1 MIQIREAK
9 PEDAG
14 IILECIKGLAV
25 HVDQVELVTATE
37 QDIRDSVFAP
47 DTHVTVFVAE
57 NEEQKVC
64 GFTLIFKSFST
75 FKAVA
80 NYHIEDLFVF
90 PAYRKL
96 GIGLKLMNH
105 IKDFAE
111 SKGAKVVD
119 WYVNNRNLSAMDFYD
134 RIGAKKLDYKSIYYM
149 DVC

>member
-1 MIQIREAK
+1 MIQIREAQIK
-9 PEDAG
+9 DAG

-25 HVDQVELVTATE
+25 HVDQLEMVTATE

-47 DTHVTVFVAE
+47 DTHVKVFVAE

-64 GFTLIFKSFST
+64 GFTLLFKSFST

-90 PAYRKL
+90 PEYRKL
-96 GIGLKLMNH
+96 GIGSLLMEH
-105 IKDFAE
+105 IKTFAQN
-111 SKGAKVVD
+111 KGAKVVD

-134 RIGAKKLDYKSIYYM
+134 RIGAKKLDYKSIYYF
-149 DVC
+149 DV

>member
-1 MIQIREAK
+1 MINIREAQV
-9 PEDAG
+9 EDAG

-25 HVDQVELVTATE
+25 HVNQLDMVTATE
-37 QDIRDSVFAP
+37 QDIRKSVFAP
-47 DTHVTVFVAE
+47 GTHVKVFVAE
-57 NEEQKVC
+57 NEEKKIC

-75 FKAVA
+75 FKAIA

-90 PAYRKL
+90 TEYRKL
-96 GIGLKLMNH
+96 GIGAKLMNH

-111 SKGAKVVD
+111 SEGAKIVD

-149 DVC
+149 EV

>member
-1 MIQIREAK
+1 MIYIREAIK
-9 PEDAG
+9 EDAG

-25 HVDQVELVTATE
+25 HVDQLEMVTATE
-37 QDIRDSVFAP
+37 QDIRNSVFAP
-47 DTHVTVFVAE
+47 DTHVKVFVAE
-57 NEEQKVC
+57 NEEKKIC

-75 FKAVA
+75 FKAIS

-90 PAYRKL
+90 PEYRKL
-96 GIGLKLMNH
+96 GIGAKLMIH

-111 SKGAKVVD
+111 SEGAKIVD

-149 DVC
+149 EV

>member
-1 MIQIREAK
+1 MIYIREAK

-25 HVDQVELVTATE
+25 HVDQLDMVTATE

-47 DTHVTVFVAE
+47 DTHVKVFVAE
-57 NEEQKVC
+57 NEEKNIC

-75 FKAVA
+75 FKAIA

-90 PAYRKL
+90 PEYRKL
-96 GIGLKLMNH
+96 GIGAKLMNH
-105 IKDFAE
+105 IRDFAE
-111 SKGAKVVD
+111 SEGSKIVD

-134 RIGAKKLDYKSIYYM
+134 RIGAKRLDYKSIYYM
-149 DVC
+149 EV